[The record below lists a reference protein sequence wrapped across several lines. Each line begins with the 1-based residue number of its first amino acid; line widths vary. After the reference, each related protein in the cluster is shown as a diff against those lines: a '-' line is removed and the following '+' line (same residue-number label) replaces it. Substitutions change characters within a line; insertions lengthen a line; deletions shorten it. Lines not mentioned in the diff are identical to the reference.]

1 MLDHRR
7 HASIICILLRAK
19 GGCKRGVGDVHA
31 LKIART
37 AELLIQGLA
46 MVADLEAEGRTD
58 RFADEVHHFT
68 VVLVVV
74 VLKLQTLFVVGVNN
88 LFGFLKYYTPFRFF
102 VKSFFRFLLKK
113 QAFLKKQNIPKKK
126 HRAQLCAV
134 LNSARISQALQ
145 TLQ

>member
-19 GGCKRGVGDVHA
+19 GGGKRGVGDVHA
-31 LKIART
+31 FKLTCTGIEILT
-37 AELLIQGLA
+37 
-46 MVADLEAEGRTD
+46 MVTDLEAEGRTD

>member
-19 GGCKRGVGDVHA
+19 GGCKRGICDVHA
-31 LKIART
+31 FKLTCTGIEILT
-37 AELLIQGLA
+37 
-46 MVADLEAEGRTD
+46 MVTDLEAEGRTD